1 MCYLWGDLGVIPS
14 ESCFNIHGLITSHYT
29 KSGGY
34 YPVGGASE
42 FALSMI
48 PIVERAGGKVLVRA
62 NVEQGGNSIEK
73 IGLNFGLNFGMR
85 FPTPRKSSKIGSLDM
100 SQNQYGISSP
110 FSSQNSS

>member
-1 MCYLWGDLGVIPS
+1 MCYLWGDLGVVPS

-62 NVEQGGNSIEK
+62 NVEQGGNSLQK
-73 IGLNFGLNFGMR
+73 KMF
-85 FPTPRKSSKIGSLDM
+85 
-100 SQNQYGISSP
+100 
-110 FSSQNSS
+110 